1 MELESQTDRE
11 AGREMCEEEDR
22 AHSELSEPPASTL
35 SS

>member
-1 MELESQTDRE
+1 MEPESQTDRE

-22 AHSELSEPPASTL
+22 AHSDLSEPPASTF